1 MGLKIEMGFFEL
13 VEEEDEIGNG
23 FEKGLWRLLWCRNPD
38 ILNVVGMRSSY
49 GDGEEDSEF
58 DVVIIRDF
66 RIQNSDLRSG
76 KSVFGFPGRE

>member
-1 MGLKIEMGFFEL
+1 
-13 VEEEDEIGNG
+13 
-23 FEKGLWRLLWCRNPD
+23 
-38 ILNVVGMRSSY
+38 MRSSY